1 MRGRGGTL
9 FAILALLVGVGLV
22 AYPYISDIAH
32 RMLEEQKIAAYDVKM
47 AEAPK
52 EDLSAEL
59 HEAQDYNDRLRTA
72 RGMVTD
78 PFDPSAATGVS
89 SEEYTRMLDLN
100 KDGIMGTLTIPKAN
114 IAVAIHHGTTPEV
127 LSEGVGHMATTSLP
141 VGGPSTHCVLAGHN
155 GMPSMRVFDDLD
167 KLEVGDY
174 FVVSVLGE
182 DHAYKV
188 YAIETVLPEETSS
201 LQIEKNRDLMT
212 LVTCVP
218 YGINTHRLLVH
229 AERTELPADW
239 NAQKQGAGQVVQS
252 SINRALVPAVLLMS
266 AVGLEILILLLAKRR
281 RKDEKDSKPEIPRAK
296 LVGSSA
302 YTAESDNPYIR
313 ALGETSKPDTAQTRK
328 KLSSEAKDL
337 VQSRGIG
344 FGTVLSTRLSKF
356 SWPAKSNADAVPP
369 SDVPDSKVQDAS
381 PKILSPLP
389 VRPRKKTDTK
399 WDDKNEPKA

>member
-1 MRGRGGTL
+1 MRGRSGTL
-9 FAILALLVGVGLV
+9 FAIVALLVGVGLV

-32 RMLEEQKIAAYDVKM
+32 RMLEEQKIAEYDVKM

-52 EDLSAEL
+52 KDLSAEL
-59 HEAQDYNDRLRTA
+59 REAQDYNERLRTA

-89 SEEYTRMLDLN
+89 TEEYNRMLDLN
-100 KDGIMGTLTIPKAN
+100 KDGIMGTLTIPKSN

-188 YAIETVLPEETSS
+188 YAVETVLPEETSS
-201 LQIEKNRDLMT
+201 LQIEKGRDLMT

-239 NAQKQGAGQVVQS
+239 NKQNQGAGAAVKS
-252 SINRALVPAVLLMS
+252 SINRALLPALLLIG
-266 AVGLEILILLLAKRR
+266 AVGLEFLILILAKRR
-281 RKDEKDSKPEIPRAK
+281 RKDEEDNKPEIPRAK

-302 YTAESDNPYIR
+302 YTAESDNPYIK
-313 ALGETSKPDTAQTRK
+313 ALGGTSKQDSGQKSKTIV
-328 KLSSEAKDL
+328 SNAKER
-337 VQSRGIG
+337 VQARGIG
-344 FGTVLSTRLSKF
+344 FGKVLTKRLSKF
-356 SWPAKSNADAVPP
+356 SRPRKPDADAASPSDLPNADA
-369 SDVPDSKVQDAS
+369 QDAS
-381 PKILSPLP
+381 AKIFSPLP
-389 VRPRKKTDTK
+389 ARPQKKTNAK
-399 WDDKNEPKA
+399 RDDKNKPR